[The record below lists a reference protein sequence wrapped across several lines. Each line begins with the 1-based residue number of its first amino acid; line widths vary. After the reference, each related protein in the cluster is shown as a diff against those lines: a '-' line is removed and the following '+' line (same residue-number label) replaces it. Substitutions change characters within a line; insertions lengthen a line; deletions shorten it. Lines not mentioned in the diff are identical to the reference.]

1 VELGDRFDALGIGA
15 VAIDDVLV
23 VASYPAAETKA
34 RVLARERHHGGLC
47 GTALAA
53 AARLGSRC
61 AYAGVLGLDSLSDA
75 VVENF
80 VHLGIDVSAL
90 RRRAGVGP
98 ILSTIIIGRD
108 DGTRTVLSDRNG
120 FTGPDPDWPPAD
132 LIRTARVLLVD
143 HIGGRG
149 IVRAAE
155 IARAAGRAVVADLE
169 RTLDDSDD
177 FRRLFDLTDHLIVGR
192 LFAAQLTGLSDP
204 AAAARAL
211 WHAGCS
217 AVVVTAGAA
226 GCWAV
231 SGPAS
236 CFLHHQPAFSVP
248 VVDTTGCGD
257 VFHGAYASALARGG
271 SLPDRLCE
279 ASAAA
284 ALKARRGGGQGGI
297 PDRAAIGEFL
307 EKQINQS
314 LLD

>member
-1 VELGDRFDALGIGA
+1 LSEA
-15 VAIDDVLV
+15 V
-23 VASYPAAETKA
+23 VA
-34 RVLARERHHGGLC
+34 
-47 GTALAA
+47 
-53 AARLGSRC
+53 
-61 AYAGVLGLDSLSDA
+61 
-75 VVENF
+75 NF

-132 LIRTARVLLVD
+132 LIRASRVLLVD
-143 HIGGRG
+143 HVGGRG
-149 IVRAAE
+149 MVRAAE

-169 RTLDDSDD
+169 RTLDDPDD
-177 FRRLFDLTDHLIVGR
+177 FRRLLDLTDHLIVGSV
-192 LFAAQLTGLSDP
+192 FAAQLTGLSDP

-211 WHAGCS
+211 WHPACS
-217 AVVVTAGAA
+217 AIVVTAGAD

-236 CFLHHQPAFSVP
+236 CSVDHQPAFSVP

-257 VFHGAYASALARGG
+257 VFHGAYASALARRAA
-271 SLPDRLCE
+271 LRERLRV

-284 ALKARRGGGQGGI
+284 AIKAGRGSGQSGLA
-297 PDRAAIGEFL
+297 DRVAIDDFL
-307 EKQINQS
+307 GKQISQS
-314 LLD
+314 RND